1 VFRLFDHDT
10 YADIHERSCLCKDI
24 VSDPTAMSASFLVSS
39 PTIPFQLPF
48 EPRTNENRQKLNA
61 TETSEFRY

>member
-1 VFRLFDHDT
+1 MPIFMKGVVKPT
-10 YADIHERSCLCKDI
+10 TRSLCKDI

-48 EPRTNENRQKLNA
+48 EPRTNENRQELNA